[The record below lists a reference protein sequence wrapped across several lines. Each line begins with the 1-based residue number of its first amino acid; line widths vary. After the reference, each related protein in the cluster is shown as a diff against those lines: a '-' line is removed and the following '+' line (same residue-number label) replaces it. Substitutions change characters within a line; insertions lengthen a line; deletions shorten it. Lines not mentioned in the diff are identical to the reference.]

1 MKGGINVLELNM
13 YGEVENSKKN
23 YKDIADIL
31 SKNRTIG
38 IGWTDGKD
46 SYFDILFKYGLD
58 YKIGTFQRGIRSDY
72 LFISIIGWTS
82 YGFRTDSL
90 KDSSYIIEKLGINGE
105 AGEKITELINGI
117 IEELSYY
124 ENHCLQFRW

>member
-46 SYFDILFKYGLD
+46 SHFDILFKYGLD

>member
-1 MKGGINVLELNM
+1 MLELNM

-31 SKNRTIG
+31 SKNKTIG

-46 SYFDILFKYGLD
+46 SHYDILFKYGLD

-124 ENHCLQFRW
+124 ENQLLTI

>member
-46 SYFDILFKYGLD
+46 SHFDILFKYGLD

-82 YGFRTDSL
+82 YGFRTNSL

-124 ENHCLQFRW
+124 ENHSLQFRW

>member
-1 MKGGINVLELNM
+1 MLELNM

-23 YKDIADIL
+23 YKDIASIL

-46 SYFDILFKYGLD
+46 LHFDILFKYGLD

-82 YGFRTDSL
+82 YGFRADSL
-90 KDSSYIIEKLGINGE
+90 KDSSYIIEKLGIDGK
-105 AGEKITELINGI
+105 AGEKLAELINGI

-124 ENHCLQFRW
+124 ENQSLMI